1 MKNFIT
7 KLRDVAISG
16 FFALFPIY
24 VMLLI
29 LAKAWTHLSAI
40 GAKIY

>member
-1 MKNFIT
+1 MKALLT

-24 VMLLI
+24 VVFLI
-29 LAKAWTHLSAI
+29 FN
-40 GAKIY
+40 